1 MEKRKKETQA
11 EQVARLNATA
21 AGRALANLAYGYES
35 HGEFA
40 AALGVPTATVANW
53 IAKGRVSKIGAEI
66 IDREIAIPREK
77 MRPDIKDWSK
87 PEPGRK
93 LGIEPDRSG
102 EHQKAIAELA
112 DHFGSVRAFA
122 KAIDSTPSAI
132 NKWAHRN
139 RIPYRQVLKMMEI
152 GVPESILKR
161 IRP

>member
-11 EQVARLNATA
+11 EQVARLNRTA
-21 AGRALANLAYGYES
+21 EGRALAGLVYGYPS
-35 HGEFA
+35 QAEFA
-40 AALGVPTATVANW
+40 KAMGVPVATVANW
-53 IAKGRVSKIGAEI
+53 ISKGRISKVGAEI
-66 IDREIAIPREK
+66 LDRDVAIPREE

-112 DHFGSVRAFA
+112 DHFGSIRAFA

-139 RIPYRQVLKMMEI
+139 RIPYRQVLKLMEL

-161 IRP
+161 VKP

>member
-11 EQVARLNATA
+11 EQVARLNRTPE
-21 AGRALANLAYGYES
+21 GRALAGLVYGYPS
-35 HGEFA
+35 QGEFA
-40 AALGVPTATVANW
+40 KAMDIPVATVANW
-53 IAKGRVSKIGAEI
+53 IAKGRISKIGAEI
-66 IDREIAIPREK
+66 LDRDVAIPREE

-93 LGIEPDRSG
+93 LGVDPDRSG
-102 EHQKAIAELA
+102 DHQKAIAELA
-112 DHFGSVRAFA
+112 KHFGSIRAFA

-139 RIPYRQVLKMMEI
+139 RIPYRQVLKLMEI
-152 GVPESILKR
+152 GVPEAILKR